1 MRMLSP
7 LSTEFAWP
15 RRAFPAV
22 ELGDVLDDF
31 DRVVQTFLMPT
42 SAQTV
47 NFQPSCD
54 VTESKEHY
62 LVSFDMPGVK
72 KEDMKIEV
80 QGNQLVISG
89 ERHSHLRNQK
99 GESTLRV
106 EKRYGKFER
115 SFQLPSSIAADR
127 IEAHYENGVLNVVLP
142 KAETAQGRTIQI
154 QSGQPGFFDR
164 LLGSKKSNESDLKD
178 VKIS

>member
-7 LSTEFAWP
+7 LSTDFAWP
-15 RRAFPAV
+15 RRAFPV
-22 ELGDVLDDF
+22 VDMGDVLDDF
-31 DRVVQTFLMPT
+31 DRLVQAFLLPT

-47 NFQPSCD
+47 NFQPTCD
-54 VTESKEHY
+54 VTESKDHF
-62 LVSFDMPGVK
+62 LVSFDMPGFK

-80 QGNQLVISG
+80 LGNQLVISG
-89 ERHSHLRNQK
+89 ERQSHLRNQK
-99 GESTLRV
+99 GDSALRL

-115 SFQLPSSIAADR
+115 SFQLPTSIAADR

-142 KAETAQGRTIQI
+142 KAEAAQGRTIQI
-154 QSGQPGFFDR
+154 QSGQGGFFDR
-164 LLGSKKSNESDLKD
+164 LLGSKRSAEADLKD